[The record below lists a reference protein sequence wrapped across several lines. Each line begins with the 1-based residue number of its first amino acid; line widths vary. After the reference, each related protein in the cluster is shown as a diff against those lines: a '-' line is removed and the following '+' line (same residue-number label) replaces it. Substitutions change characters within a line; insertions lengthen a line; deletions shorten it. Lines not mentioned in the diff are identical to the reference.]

1 MSAKTYL
8 RILQGGLIASLAFIL
23 FVFPDLLFPFIT
35 SKQLSFNILMEV
47 LLAIWLVF
55 IMRYPE
61 YRPKKNLITYGL
73 LAYFLAILAS
83 CVVSVSFNLSFWG
96 DAERMLGVFHL
107 LHFFIFYLILITV
120 FRTWSDW
127 KYLLLSSVVVGTVV
141 SLFGL
146 TGKNAYSTIGNTAYV
161 SGYLIF
167 NLYFTVI
174 LFFRS
179 RGNARW
185 FYLIPLVIMA
195 WEFVDMRTSGAIIG
209 LSLSVLLALFLLGL
223 SHVNKKIRRLSL
235 VVFIVAVI
243 AVIGV
248 FSQYKSAWFQASF
261 LRNLTSQKITFQT
274 RLISWRGA
282 AADFKYHPM
291 LGTGFGNYAVIFD
304 KHFDPKFFD
313 YMKSETYFDRAH
325 NNLID
330 IASTTGVIGLIT
342 YLSIFVAALYYLWKL
357 FKLQGK
363 RSGTDENGLKNLE
376 IIILVSLTAAYFI
389 QNLAIFDSFV
399 TYVGCMIILGFT
411 YWLYQ
416 VRAKDGE
423 ELESRSNKK
432 HPLTIK
438 TKNKEIITLI
448 IFLFIAYIFTS
459 QYNIKPWRMFKG
471 VITGYSQILQGDLL
485 GGVEVYKT
493 ALVGTPLDYDGRT
506 TLINLITSNPEAL
519 NTLSAQQVTDLL
531 DYVIFLAQQNA
542 ASGGR
547 FSLSYMQ
554 LSQVYD
560 TAARYYY
567 SQKDQGRFSYFSNL
581 AMEAINKS
589 IEYSPRRI
597 PVYLIKA
604 QYQLMRSEN
613 EEAVATINY
622 ASSLNPNYSDPYCRL
637 AQFYVF
643 LKDEK
648 ALKAPLDKCVDL
660 NGLDSVNSANFLKT
674 AVTFYAKEQDLE
686 RALPIAEHLTVI
698 APRDPEGW
706 LNLAKIHFILGDK
719 EAAKEAIRSA
729 VAVKPDIAEQ
739 AQALIDMM
747 NLSASTTATST
758 SN

>member
-83 CVVSVSFNLSFWG
+83 CLVSVSFNLSFWG

-107 LHFFIFYLILITV
+107 LHFFIFYLILISV

-127 KYLLLSSVVVGTVV
+127 KVLLLSSVVVATVV
-141 SLFGL
+141 SFLGL

-179 RGNARW
+179 RSNARW
-185 FYLIPLVIMA
+185 LYLIPLVIMA

-209 LSLSVLLALFLLGL
+209 LAVSILLALFLLGL

-235 VVFIVAVI
+235 VVFVIAVI
-243 AVIGV
+243 AVVGV

-261 LRNLTSQKITFQT
+261 LRNLTAQKTTFQT

-282 AADFKYHPM
+282 AADFKYHPL

-304 KHFDPKFFD
+304 KHFDPKFFN
-313 YMKSETYFDRAH
+313 YMRSETYFDRAH

-330 IASTTGVIGLIT
+330 IASTTGLVGLIT

-363 RSGTDENGLKNLE
+363 RSGTSENGLRNLE

-399 TYVGCMIILGFT
+399 TYIGCMIILGFT

-423 ELESRSNKK
+423 EEKPRSDKK
-432 HPLTIK
+432 YRLTIK

-448 IFLFIAYIFTS
+448 IFLFIIYIFTS
-459 QYNIKPWRMFKG
+459 QYNIKPWRMFQG
-471 VITGYSQILQGDLL
+471 VITGYSQILQGDLM
-485 GGVEVYKT
+485 GGLAVYKT

-519 NTLSAQQVTDLL
+519 NTLSAQEVTDLL
-531 DYVIFLAQQNA
+531 DYVIILAEKNA
-542 ASGGR
+542 LSGGR

-567 SQKDQGRFSYFSNL
+567 SQKDQGRFSYYSNL
-581 AMEAINKS
+581 SLEAINKS

-613 EEAVATINY
+613 EEAIATINY
-622 ASSLNPNYSDPYCRL
+622 ASSLNPNYADPYCRL

-643 LKDEK
+643 LKDEQ

-660 NGLDSVNSANFLKT
+660 DGLDSVNSPNFFKT
-674 AVTFYAKEQDLE
+674 AVTFYAKERDLE
-686 RALPIAEHLTVI
+686 RALPIAERLTQI
-698 APRDPEGW
+698 FPKDPEGW
-706 LNLAKIHFILGDK
+706 LNLAKIYFLTGDK

-739 AQALIDMM
+739 AQVLIDTMD
-747 NLSASTTATST
+747 STSTATSST
-758 SN
+758 N

>member
-8 RILQGGLIASLAFIL
+8 RILQGGLIASLTFIF
-23 FVFPDLLFPFIT
+23 FVFPSLLFPFIT

-47 LLAIWLVF
+47 LLAVWLVF

-83 CVVSVSFNLSFWG
+83 CFVSVSFNLSFWG
-96 DAERMLGVFHL
+96 DAERMLGLFHL
-107 LHFFIFYLILITV
+107 LHFFIFYIILVSV
-120 FRTWSDW
+120 FRTWGEW
-127 KYLLLSSVVVGTVV
+127 KALLLASVVVATFV

-167 NLYFTVI
+167 NLYFAVI

-179 RGNARW
+179 KNATRW
-185 FYLIPLVIMA
+185 LYLIPLLIMG

-209 LSLSVLLALFLLGL
+209 LSLSILLALFLLGL
-223 SHVNKKIRRLSL
+223 SHVNKKVRRWSL
-235 VVFIVAVI
+235 IIFVIAVI
-243 AVIGV
+243 AVIGI
-248 FSQYKSAWFQASF
+248 FSQQKTAWFQKSF
-261 LRNLTSQKITFQT
+261 LRNLTTQKTTFQT

-282 AADFKYHPM
+282 AADFKYHPL

-313 YMKSETYFDRAH
+313 YMKTETYFDRAH

-330 IASTTGVIGLIT
+330 ITSTTGLIGLIT
-342 YLSIFVAALYYLWKL
+342 YLSIFVAALYYLWRL

-363 RSGTDENGLKNLE
+363 RSSLSENGLKNLE
-376 IIILVSLTAAYFI
+376 IIILISLMAAYFV

-399 TYVGCMIILGFT
+399 TYIGCMILLGFT

-416 VRAKDGE
+416 VREKDGE
-423 ELESRSNKK
+423 ELEARLNKK

-438 TKNKEIITLI
+438 TKNKEILALV
-448 IFLFIAYIFTS
+448 IFLLITYIFTS
-459 QYNIKPWRMFKG
+459 QYNIKPWRMFQG

-485 GGVEVYKT
+485 GGVEIYKT

-519 NTLSAQQVTDLL
+519 NTLSAQEVSDLL
-531 DYVIFLAQQNA
+531 DYVIFLAQQNTM
-542 ASGGR
+542 SGGR

-560 TAARYYY
+560 AAARYYY

-581 AMEAINKS
+581 SMAAIDKS

-622 ASSLNPNYSDPYCRL
+622 ASSLNPNYVDPYCRL

-643 LKDEK
+643 LKDEQ
-648 ALKAPLDKCVDL
+648 ALKEPLNKCVDL
-660 NGLDSVNSANFLKT
+660 DGLGSVNSPNFFKT
-674 AVTFYAKEQDLE
+674 AVTFYAKERDFR
-686 RALPIAEHLTVI
+686 RALPITEHLTKI
-698 APRDPEGW
+698 FPKDAESW
-706 LNLAKIHFILGDK
+706 LNLAKVNFIVGNK
-719 EAAKEAIRSA
+719 EAAKEAVRSA
-729 VAVKPDIAEQ
+729 VAVKPEIAEQ
-739 AQALIDMM
+739 AQVLINTMDL
-747 NLSASTTATST
+747 NTSTMATST
-758 SN
+758 GN